1 MEAWKIL
8 LVDDHQLIREG
19 IMAYLDTEPDL
30 QVVATAANGHEA
42 LAILKEQKIQIVVMD
57 ISMPGMGGQEA
68 TRQIV
73 DRYPEILV
81 IVLSMF
87 DDAVHIKQMMKAG
100 ARGYL
105 LKNSEQSEVI
115 SAIRKVLAGEI
126 YYSPGAARSVMDSLS
141 RQGSKLSSP
150 RNVSFTPR
158 EKEILKLILA
168 DQSNQEMAEKLFI
181 STRTVEAHKRNLM
194 VKTQSKTIAGLV
206 RFVYENGLIED

>member
-19 IMAYLDTEPDL
+19 IMAYLDAEPDL

-42 LAILKEQKIQIVVMD
+42 LEKLKEQEIQIVIMD

-68 TRQIV
+68 TQQIA
-73 DRYPEILV
+73 DLYPDILV

-87 DDAVHIKQMMKAG
+87 DDATHIKQLMKAG

-105 LKNSEQSEVI
+105 LKNSDQTEVI

-126 YYSPGAARSVMDSLS
+126 YYSPAAARSVMDSLS
-141 RQGSKLSSP
+141 RQGSKLSALK
-150 RNVSFTPR
+150 NVRFTPR

-168 DQSNQEMAEKLFI
+168 DQSNQEMAEQLFI

-194 VKTQSKTIAGLV
+194 VKTQSNTIAGLV
-206 RFVYENGLIED
+206 RFVYENDLIDD